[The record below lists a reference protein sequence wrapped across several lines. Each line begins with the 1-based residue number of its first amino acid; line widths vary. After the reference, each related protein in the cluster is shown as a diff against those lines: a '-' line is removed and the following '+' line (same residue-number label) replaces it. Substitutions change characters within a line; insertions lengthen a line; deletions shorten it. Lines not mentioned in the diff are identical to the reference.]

1 MPGFEPSFKATVD
14 FGADWLSF
22 DPDGEHGRIDLRGMA
37 RFVLSPPV
45 EVANFNKFTNDPCRT
60 EEGHAIDFR
69 YTGVIKMA
77 PNVAKIFDGK
87 PDMATVPFGYASM
100 FNVHK

>member
-1 MPGFEPSFKATVD
+1 
-14 FGADWLSF
+14 
-22 DPDGEHGRIDLRGMA
+22 MA
-37 RFVLSPPV
+37 RFVLRLPV
-45 EVANFNKFTNDPCRT
+45 ERSAFSILADHPFRT

-87 PDMATVPFGYASM
+87 PDMATVPFGYASRSLLAI
-100 FNVHK
+100 